1 MGSSRRHLPNIV
13 LYWTEGPG
21 RGREFKLSISRS
33 FFEQWSQFFF
43 SNALVLTEFLGSG
56 GIYKKI
62 LRFDVSRGL
71 RSQKTPFLS
80 HFTREFGQKLRA
92 IALGGPTTPKSKISS
107 QIIYKCTKPL
117 IPSVKFRGHRT
128 FFPCNKSR
136 LKWRNWDQLLTEY
149 SSLCW
154 GKPIYISK

>member
-1 MGSSRRHLPNIV
+1 MGSSRRHLPNMCFIIMRV
-13 LYWTEGPG
+13 WGGENLNCPYLGH
-21 RGREFKLSISRS
+21 FLSN
-33 FFEQWSQFFF
+33 EVNFF
-43 SNALVLTEFLGSG
+43 SYALVLTEFLGSG

-92 IALGGPTTPKSKISS
+92 IALGGATTPKSKISS

-136 LKWRNWDQLLTEY
+136 LK
-149 SSLCW
+149 
-154 GKPIYISK
+154 

>member
-1 MGSSRRHLPNIV
+1 M
-13 LYWTEGPG
+13 E
-21 RGREFKLSISRS
+21 SI
-33 FFEQWSQFFF
+33 FF

-92 IALGGPTTPKSKISS
+92 IALGGPTTRKSKISS

-117 IPSVKFRGHRT
+117 IPSVKFRGHQT
-128 FFPCNKSR
+128 FFSWFFCNKKVAFLTSCWRSISR
-136 LKWRNWDQLLTEY
+136 FSKKNFVIPNISRIFKIKIFNMPRMYNLSTGVSNQL
-149 SSLCW
+149 C
-154 GKPIYISK
+154 

>member
-13 LYWTEGPG
+13 LHWTEGPG
-21 RGREFKLSISRS
+21 RGREFKLPISRS

-43 SNALVLTEFLGSG
+43 SYALVLTEFLGSG
-56 GIYKKI
+56 GICKKI
-62 LRFDVSRGL
+62 LHFDVSRGL

-92 IALGGPTTPKSKISS
+92 IALGGATTPKSKISS

-128 FFPCNKSR
+128 FFSWFFCNKKVAFLTSC
-136 LKWRNWDQLLTEY
+136 WR
-149 SSLCW
+149 SI
-154 GKPIYISK
+154 K

>member
-1 MGSSRRHLPNIV
+1 M
-13 LYWTEGPG
+13 E
-21 RGREFKLSISRS
+21 SI
-33 FFEQWSQFFF
+33 FF

-56 GIYKKI
+56 GICKKI
-62 LRFDVSRGL
+62 LHFDVSRGL

-149 SSLCW
+149 KKKRKNMTVLLKLNLIVYTGRS
-154 GKPIYISK
+154 

>member
-1 MGSSRRHLPNIV
+1 M
-13 LYWTEGPG
+13 
-21 RGREFKLSISRS
+21 KSI
-33 FFEQWSQFFF
+33 FF
-43 SNALVLTEFLGSG
+43 SYALVLTEFLGSG

-92 IALGGPTTPKSKISS
+92 IALGGATTPKSKISS

-128 FFPCNKSR
+128 FFS
-136 LKWRNWDQLLTEY
+136 
-149 SSLCW
+149 
-154 GKPIYISK
+154 

>member
-1 MGSSRRHLPNIV
+1 MEPI
-13 LYWTEGPG
+13 
-21 RGREFKLSISRS
+21 
-33 FFEQWSQFFF
+33 FF

-56 GIYKKI
+56 GICKKI
-62 LRFDVSRGL
+62 LHFDVSRGL
-71 RSQKTPFLS
+71 RSQKTPILS

-149 SSLCW
+149 I
-154 GKPIYISK
+154 GKLPWYQLWEAWMFGTFVLITGDHTFIPAVES

>member
-1 MGSSRRHLPNIV
+1 MQAFAKHV
-13 LYWTEGPG
+13 LHYNEGLGGGENLNCPYLG
-21 RGREFKLSISRS
+21 HFLSNGAN
-33 FFEQWSQFFF
+33 FF

-56 GIYKKI
+56 GICKKI
-62 LRFDVSRGL
+62 LHFDVSRGL

-136 LKWRNWDQLLTEY
+136 LK
-149 SSLCW
+149 
-154 GKPIYISK
+154 

>member
-1 MGSSRRHLPNIV
+1 MEPI
-13 LYWTEGPG
+13 
-21 RGREFKLSISRS
+21 
-33 FFEQWSQFFF
+33 FF
-43 SNALVLTEFLGSG
+43 SNASVLTEFLGSG
-56 GIYKKI
+56 GICKKI
-62 LRFDVSRGL
+62 LHFDVSRGL

-92 IALGGPTTPKSKISS
+92 IALGGPTTRKSKISS

-149 SSLCW
+149 IIPQAQQAETIANMQR
-154 GKPIYISK
+154 GKLLAIERPFTHMFCQDFYKTSVSGFEK

>member
-1 MGSSRRHLPNIV
+1 MEPI
-13 LYWTEGPG
+13 
-21 RGREFKLSISRS
+21 
-33 FFEQWSQFFF
+33 FF

-56 GIYKKI
+56 GICKKI
-62 LRFDVSRGL
+62 LHFDVSRGL

-149 SSLCW
+149 MVVS
-154 GKPIYISK
+154 KPKFADNICTVYWYWNYILIQKLTLAHNVVGGSCELKSFVV

>member
-1 MGSSRRHLPNIV
+1 M
-13 LYWTEGPG
+13 
-21 RGREFKLSISRS
+21 KSI
-33 FFEQWSQFFF
+33 FF
-43 SNALVLTEFLGSG
+43 SYALVLTEFLGSG

-92 IALGGPTTPKSKISS
+92 IALGGATTPKSKISS

-149 SSLCW
+149 QDCDESSKWLFFSVSVLRAVSISGASQNVSSL
-154 GKPIYISK
+154 